1 MHATYWVMPVRP
13 TQSSLAS
20 VWSPWLRLP
29 CSLERGQCWI
39 PVYCRTGTVLLQY
52 HNVLLVMWPWTEGQK
67 GFLICDKCSFFFFL
81 PPAPSLIQEKMHSFC
96 TRPKVGRF
104 SSRSRTSWGNMCFLL
119 RRSVSGA
126 QLLSV
131 QTEFDWHSG
140 SQDSEGITVMW
151 WTLWWFLLLCDNPLK
166 RCFLLIIRRL
176 NSTTPNMLSLHRGGT
191 HPGSWRTWRY
201 VYCWP
206 LTCEL
211 LLMEKKNTWKV
222 HTQSS
227 EKVSNHLNL
236 NTHTHT
242 PPSVP
247 GGVKQTKTH
256 FWHMSGFVP
265 HSWEFLVLNKI
276 SVKWSPSVHG
286 R

>member
-1 MHATYWVMPVRP
+1 MLLLITVDLLMLTMKNRCWLTTLIIFIFPLHQGIYARH
-13 TQSSLAS
+13 LLGNAS
-20 VWSPWLRLP
+20 APNA
-29 CSLERGQCWI
+29 EQFGQCVEPLATVALQLGEGSVLNTSVLQDRNSST
-39 PVYCRTGTVLLQY
+39 PVSQRAAGHVTLDGRSERFSNLWQ
-52 HNVLLVMWPWTEGQK
+52 M
-67 GFLICDKCSFFFFL
+67 FFFL
-81 PPAPSLIQEKMHSFC
+81 FFFPPAPSLIQEKMDSFC

-151 WTLWWFLLLCDNPLK
+151 WTLWWFMLLCDNPLK

-222 HTQSS
+222 HT
-227 EKVSNHLNL
+227 HRA
-236 NTHTHT
+236 
-242 PPSVP
+242 
-247 GGVKQTKTH
+247 VKK
-256 FWHMSGFVP
+256 SP
-265 HSWEFLVLNKI
+265 II
-276 SVKWSPSVHG
+276 SI
-286 R
+286 